1 MLQGALA
8 GLAAGGVYAVL
19 GVCLTLM
26 ARLVRVVNF
35 AQAATG
41 MFGAF
46 LRHLARD
53 REPACR
59 SGWDR

>member
-1 MLQGALA
+1 MIQGALG

-41 MFGAF
+41 MFGAVS
-46 LRHLARD
+46 AI
-53 REPACR
+53 
-59 SGWDR
+59 WW